1 MARTLSEI
9 RGEARLMIGQIE
21 SDNSNFTNAQLN
33 AWVNEAYRLTCVDL
47 GVVPISESTYTLQ
60 TSITLDTDTISV
72 DIAKILIQPQGD
84 WRELEIIGLDDL
96 LRMDPDWE
104 NADTGEPKYLVR
116 TNAGAARLYPPPNA
130 ANDGQAASVKTYGL
144 ELPTNLS
151 ADSDVT
157 ALPHNL
163 DDILAHYVAY
173 RCFQRLND
181 MDRAVSELT
190 LFRGQLK
197 SHRQMAT
204 QFSRKRRKWRFAEVE
219 ND

>member
-9 RGEARLMIGQIE
+9 RGEARLMLGQTD

-33 AWVNEAYRLTCVDL
+33 TWVNEAYRLVVVDL
-47 GVVPISESTYTLQ
+47 GIVPISESSYTLQ
-60 TSITLDTDTISV
+60 TTITLDTDTISV
-72 DIAKILIQPQGD
+72 DIAKIYIRPDGE

-96 LRMDPDWE
+96 LRIDPDWE
-104 NADTGEPKYLVR
+104 NADTDEPRYFVR
-116 TNAGAARLYPPPNA
+116 MNQGTARLYPPPNA
-130 ANDGQAASVKTYGL
+130 ANDAQADSVKTYGL
-144 ELPTNLS
+144 ELPTALS
-151 ADSDVT
+151 SDSDTT
-157 ALPHNL
+157 AIPHNL

-173 RCFQRLND
+173 RGFQRLAD

-197 SHRQMAT
+197 SYRQIST
-204 QFSRKRRKWRFAEVE
+204 QFSRKRRKWRFAEFD